1 MPRAVI
7 SFSSLCL
14 GIVMTM
20 SPRRY
25 MSWLAPLR
33 TMARSTPASFALS
46 RRALSRSLRFTR
58 LAYQARLRSSS
69 ALGTIDSGGPIAA
82 KTDQCSEKT
91 RLAALDARDQVLP
104 ALRDICKV
112 STDFLIGQRNAARH
126 GPTVRGSR
134 HRLSVFITIPRARN
148 CSGVAAM
155 ASACIRGV
163 PEPSH

>member
-46 RRALSRSLRFTR
+46 RRALSRSLHFTR

-91 RLAALDARDQVLP
+91 RLARVGCSRSGSSCSP
-104 ALRDICKV
+104 
-112 STDFLIGQRNAARH
+112 RH
-126 GPTVRGSR
+126 LQGIDGFP
-134 HRLSVFITIPRARN
+134 HRSAERRSSWTHRARIAPQAFGLHHDPT
-148 CSGVAAM
+148 CTQLL
-155 ASACIRGV
+155 RGRGDGICLH
-163 PEPSH
+163 PRGA